1 MSASEESQ
9 TSPVRAF
16 ISYSY
21 DSPEH
26 CEQVLALAQQ
36 LRRDGIDAELDQFEE
51 AQSRGR
57 DLLSDILG
65 KDFGGVLVSD
75 CLAIYDGATRLQQ
88 KCYAHHHKAIRKAK
102 DLHPLQGEGF
112 LCEVAALDAPT
123 SFNKA
128 SRGHLASTNGLRF
141 KCKSLRF
148 TCNRHPPDF
157 LALS

>member
-75 CLAIYDGATRLQQ
+75 WLAIYDGATR
-88 KCYAHHHKAIRKAK
+88 KGR
-102 DLHPLQGEGF
+102 
-112 LCEVAALDAPT
+112 
-123 SFNKA
+123 
-128 SRGHLASTNGLRF
+128 
-141 KCKSLRF
+141 
-148 TCNRHPPDF
+148 
-157 LALS
+157 

>member
-57 DLLSDILG
+57 DL
-65 KDFGGVLVSD
+65 
-75 CLAIYDGATRLQQ
+75 
-88 KCYAHHHKAIRKAK
+88 
-102 DLHPLQGEGF
+102 
-112 LCEVAALDAPT
+112 
-123 SFNKA
+123 
-128 SRGHLASTNGLRF
+128 
-141 KCKSLRF
+141 
-148 TCNRHPPDF
+148 
-157 LALS
+157 

>member
-88 KCYAHHHKAIRKAK
+88 KCYAHHHKAK

-112 LCEVAALDAPT
+112 L
-123 SFNKA
+123 
-128 SRGHLASTNGLRF
+128 
-141 KCKSLRF
+141 
-148 TCNRHPPDF
+148 
-157 LALS
+157 